1 MKQIAI
7 FLLLLSAIG
16 TQAQSRGYLVTMNDN
31 DTIGVI
37 GGKLVIFTQE
47 LDSELKTD
55 IAKRFNKNGK
65 YLTKKKA
72 KLGNKKFENDYYN
85 YNSVDK
91 QVYKK
96 QFNAGVDNSNS
107 TTAGEH
113 LRKAGFYKNESIAIL
128 FSSGLAAG
136 GLISSDP
143 IAATVIGAVGGLASF
158 VLNIAGN
165 MQLIAAG
172 RALDS
177 KP

>member
-16 TQAQSRGYLVTMNDN
+16 TQAQSRGYLITMNDN

-128 FSSGLAAG
+128 LSSGLAAG